1 MKTHNRFYLIA
12 VIIVLPSIFGAGSY
26 FYSARSESSDRNQQI
41 AGNLRTRR
49 WVAQTLSG
57 KEGKRRAL
65 SPGIA
70 AMAIRRDD
78 GVVVFSNARGLAKG
92 ESISQAQLL
101 ERVTSAYP
109 DAGYIA
115 ESVSG
120 EPGGSYVAVVE
131 SEAGPWYMDL
141 HVIGMAFI
149 LALECLL
156 VIVGVVFM
164 LRTSSSILGLSEAAR
179 RIARG
184 DLAFAVEGRGND
196 EVTML
201 YRAFDDM
208 RRELAEAQDSR
219 SRFLMGVSHDLRTP
233 LTSIKGYLQAL
244 EEGMAR
250 NPSMR
255 DKFLGILRAKAE
267 LLESRIQELIEFASL
282 ETAVWRANLVDLR
295 LLDFLDEI
303 ARAAAGDAEVS
314 DRKFSSRI
322 RVSPEAVVKA
332 DPRLF
337 LRVLENLLSNAMRYT
352 RPENSVALEAEEDD
366 ARILIVVRD
375 DGPGIPKEDRGRIFD
390 EFYRGTRAR
399 NEEGLGLGLSIV
411 KSVVSAHGW
420 KVCLSEDG
428 DAGATFVISIPK
440 PPAS

>member
-92 ESISQAQLL
+92 ESISPAQLL

-250 NPSMR
+250 DPSMR
-255 DKFLGILRAKAE
+255 DKFLGILRAKR
-267 LLESRIQELIEFASL
+267 SS
-282 ETAVWRANLVDLR
+282 WRAASR
-295 LLDFLDEI
+295 SSSSSP
-303 ARAAAGDAEVS
+303 VS
-314 DRKFSSRI
+314 
-322 RVSPEAVVKA
+322 
-332 DPRLF
+332 
-337 LRVLENLLSNAMRYT
+337 
-352 RPENSVALEAEEDD
+352 RPPS
-366 ARILIVVRD
+366 
-375 DGPGIPKEDRGRIFD
+375 GGR
-390 EFYRGTRAR
+390 T
-399 NEEGLGLGLSIV
+399 
-411 KSVVSAHGW
+411 W
-420 KVCLSEDG
+420 W
-428 DAGATFVISIPK
+428 T
-440 PPAS
+440 